1 MLNGVREPLKSKS
14 FRLVWS
20 GESLSGLGDSAFQ
33 VVFAWLVLKHSGAA
47 VLGAVM
53 LAQAV
58 PRGVLM
64 LVGGA
69 FTDRLSP
76 RVVMMTTHVTRGL
89 AVAAVG
95 TLNMTGSL
103 HAWQFFAFAIVIGAA
118 EAFFWPANGAI
129 VPSLVPQEHLP
140 RALGLVTVSEQ
151 VAMLAGPAL
160 GGVAVAAIGTSASCF
175 LDAATFLIAL
185 LTLIPARVTVPPE
198 EPERVSFSALK
209 SEISSGLGYA
219 FRSRDVRL
227 VLMMISAA
235 ALSYSGLFSV
245 GLPALAHTFSHSATA
260 LGILVS
266 AWGLG
271 QLCGALGASIT
282 GLPRRWGMLIIA
294 MTLCEGCA
302 FAFLGFIPRPWTAA
316 VVLALL
322 GVGVAY
328 STDVALPLFIQTRT
342 PRELLGRV
350 SSVLNLPRMVF
361 EPISMGLMGLLVSV
375 GVRWGFVAVSVPMLA
390 VGLRLAFDPQARSL
404 RVRDDD
410 GDGDHEDAAEAPLT
424 SRG

>member
-1 MLNGVREPLKSKS
+1 MLNGVRGPLRSGP
-14 FRLVWS
+14 FRLVWG
-20 GESLSGLGDSAFQ
+20 GESLSGLGDAAFQ
-33 VVFAWLVLKHSGAA
+33 VVFAWLVLRHSGAA

-53 LAQAV
+53 LTQAV

-64 LVGGA
+64 LAGGA

-76 RVVMMTTHVTRGL
+76 RVIMMITHVTRGL
-89 AVAAVG
+89 AVAALGVLTMAG
-95 TLNMTGSL
+95 PVR
-103 HAWQFFAFAIVIGAA
+103 AWQFFAFAIIIGAA
-118 EAFFWPANGAI
+118 EAFFGPASGAV
-129 VPSLVPQEHLP
+129 VPSLVAEGQLP

-151 VAMLAGPAL
+151 VAALAGPAL
-160 GGVAVAAIGTSASCF
+160 GGLAVGAIGTSAAC
-175 LDAATFLIAL
+175 LADAATFLVAL
-185 LTLIPARVTVPPE
+185 LTLIPARPAAPPGK
-198 EPERVSFSALK
+198 PERVSLAALK
-209 SEISSGLGYA
+209 KEISSGLGYA
-219 FRSRDVRL
+219 LRSRDVRI

-245 GLPALAHTFSHSATA
+245 GLPALARTYSHSAAA

-271 QLCGALGASIT
+271 QLCGALGASVT
-282 GLPRRWGMLIIA
+282 GLPRRWGLLIIA

-302 FAFLGFIPRPWTAA
+302 FALLGFIPRAWTAA

-350 SSVLNLPRMVF
+350 TSVLSLPRMVF
-361 EPISMGLMGLLVSV
+361 EPVSMGLMGLLVSA
-375 GVRWGFVAVSVPMLA
+375 GVRWGFAAASVPMLA
-390 VGLRLAFDPQARSL
+390 VALRLAFDPRARAL
-404 RVRDDD
+404 RVRDEGRD
-410 GDGDHEDAAEAPLT
+410 GHDEDAAEQSVT
-424 SRG
+424 SRA

>member
-1 MLNGVREPLKSKS
+1 MLNSVREPLKSKS

-20 GESLSGLGDSAFQ
+20 GESLSSLGDSAFQ
-33 VVFAWLVLKHSGAA
+33 VVFAWLVLKHFGAA

-53 LAQAV
+53 LAQAI

-76 RVVMMTTHVTRGL
+76 RVVMMMTHVTRGL
-89 AVAAVG
+89 AVAALG
-95 TLNMTGSL
+95 LLDMAGSVR
-103 HAWQFFAFAIVIGAA
+103 AWQFFAFAIIVGAA
-118 EAFFWPANGAI
+118 EAFFWPASGAV
-129 VPSLVPQEHLP
+129 VPALVPEEHLP

-160 GGVAVAAIGTSASCF
+160 GGVAVAAIGTSASC
-175 LDAATFLIAL
+175 LVDAATFGIAL
-185 LTLIPARVTVPPE
+185 LTLIPARSAVPPE
-198 EPERVSFSALK
+198 EPERVSLSALK
-209 SEISSGLGYA
+209 NEISSGLGYA
-219 FRSRDVRL
+219 FRSRDVRI

-245 GLPALAHTFSHSATA
+245 GLPALARTYSYSATA
-260 LGILVS
+260 LGLLVS

-282 GLPRRWGMLIIA
+282 GLPRRWGMLIIG
-294 MTLCEGCA
+294 MTLCEGSA
-302 FAFLGFIPRPWTAA
+302 FALLGFVPRAWTAA
-316 VVLALL
+316 AVLALV

-328 STDVALPLFIQTRT
+328 STDVALPLFVQTRT

-350 SSVLNLPRMVF
+350 NSVLNLPRMVF
-361 EPISMGLMGLLVSV
+361 EPVSMGMMGLLVSV
-375 GVRWGFVAVSVPMLA
+375 GVRWGFVAAAVPMLA
-390 VGLRLAFDPQARSL
+390 VGLRLAFDPQARTL
-404 RVRDDD
+404 RLRDD
-410 GDGDHEDAAEAPLT
+410 GRHEDAAEASLT
-424 SRG
+424 SSG